1 MVASVLHLLYHS
13 QSSIV
18 MSHFMYGSE
27 ERCLDTRYSRVFR
40 LHEEDGRVSYVR
52 FRYEWEGTHWLH
64 KYMSV
69 KNEYTRLTHAYQNWD
84 ISKKKYM
91 QEIKHA
97 WLEEASIFVEEDSD
111 GYRDLIPLDLRAMI
125 QDARKLVGY
134 PVYYWPAILHV
145 TDNGYGVL
153 VFPVEWDVLGKPC
166 Y

>member
-69 KNEYTRLTHAYQNWD
+69 KNEYNRLTHAYQNWD

-91 QEIKHA
+91 RDIKHE

-111 GYRDLIPLDLRAMI
+111 GCRDLIPLDLRAMI
-125 QDARKLVGY
+125 HDARKLAGY

-145 TDNGYGVL
+145 TDNGNGVL

>member
-27 ERCLDTRYSRVFR
+27 ERCLDTCYGRVFR
-40 LHEEDGRVSYVR
+40 LVEEDGRVSYVR
-52 FRYEWEGTHWLH
+52 FRYESEGSELIH

-84 ISKKKYM
+84 ISKKTYM

-153 VFPVEWDVLGKPC
+153 VFPRGMGC
-166 Y
+166 AR